1 MATTDGG
8 IEQLNVKQAKYPI
21 QQPLA
26 LILKASILEEKPSE
40 TEAPENAL
48 AQLIGNAFEAMDSMY
63 FAT

>member
-8 IEQLNVKQAKYPI
+8 IDQLNVKRAKYPI
-21 QQPLA
+21 QRPLT
-26 LILKASILEEKPSE
+26 LLLKAAILEEQPAE
-40 TEAPENAL
+40 TEAPEDAL